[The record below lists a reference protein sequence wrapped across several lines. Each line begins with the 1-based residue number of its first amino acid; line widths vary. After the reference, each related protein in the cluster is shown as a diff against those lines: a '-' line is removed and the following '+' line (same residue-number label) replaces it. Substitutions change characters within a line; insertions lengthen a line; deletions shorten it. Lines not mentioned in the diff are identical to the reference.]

1 MENTPPRAVDLLVEG
16 CDVVAFDGADTTL
29 RDAAIAIEGGAI
41 AWIGPAAEARSRFA
55 PRERLDGRDRIAMPG
70 LVDAHMHTGQQL
82 LRGKIFELS
91 RRTGIRNPVWKNYY
105 IPFEGMLDEE
115 EVRLSALLCYADL
128 LSNGTTCFAEA
139 GGPRPDIMGE
149 AALDA
154 GIRGVI
160 ALSTVDMGNG
170 IPPSMMLSTD
180 EALRRNVELVE
191 RWKQK
196 GQGLVTAA
204 LSLRQIMV
212 CTTDLIRMMAEEAR
226 RLGAMLHTHLC
237 EGSYEIDFA
246 LERFGKRPAEYLD
259 SLGCIGPFLHAAH
272 AIMLSQHEMDLLV
285 GNDVSIAHCAFNNYA
300 IGHPRVLEML
310 HKGVRLGLGTDGA
323 AALGTMDMFQVARCG
338 RIAQQCI
345 TGTSWHERFAVS
357 GEMMLR
363 ATCAGGGR
371 ALGLDIGTLE
381 VGRRADIILLRA
393 DDPDHQPVY
402 DPMFSAA
409 NTAVG
414 RDVRT
419 AIVDGRVVMKE
430 REFTALD
437 TERMAALLRERH
449 PGLMH
454 RFETEVA

>member
-1 MENTPPRAVDLLVEG
+1 MEPRTVDLLIEG

-41 AWIGPAAEARSRFA
+41 AWIGPAAEVRTRFA

-149 AALDA
+149 AALEA

-226 RLGAMLHTHLC
+226 RTGAMLHTHLC

-285 GNDVSIAHCAFNNYA
+285 GNDVSVAHCAFNNYA

-363 ATCAGGGR
+363 TTCAGGGR
-371 ALGLDIGTLE
+371 ALGLDTGTLE

-402 DPMFSAA
+402 DPMFTAA